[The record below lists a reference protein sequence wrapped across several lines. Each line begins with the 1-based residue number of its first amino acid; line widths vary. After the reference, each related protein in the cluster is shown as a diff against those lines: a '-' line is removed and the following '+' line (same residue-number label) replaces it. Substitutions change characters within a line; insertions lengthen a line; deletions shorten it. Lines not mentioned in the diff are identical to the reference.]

1 MKTWIPACFALIL
14 ITSCAQKKG
23 DTVVGTWKLVQNQ
36 IDIGNGKPQFVAVN
50 ATQTITFYPD
60 GSLSN
65 TSAMC
70 SGVVERATA
79 YSGTYKTSKKQIL
92 PDDCA
97 KQTIPIY
104 YDVRRDTLVIRYACV
119 ETCTSL
125 YVKVP

>member
-79 YSGTYKTSKKQIL
+79 YSGTHKTCNTVCLCRDVYK
-92 PDDCA
+92 
-97 KQTIPIY
+97 
-104 YDVRRDTLVIRYACV
+104 
-119 ETCTSL
+119 SL
-125 YVKVP
+125 RESAVSLFLF